1 MPANPRFTLV
11 RSKLVGPA
19 AHHEQLLQLLN
30 APIDYWKAQTP
41 IPGKPTGRIAVAAD
55 GASFTEFQVAD
66 GTTLGQMETLLV
78 LMAARM
84 PQLSVTFDVAGA
96 GDVTGLRLLLGKL
109 EAGRAGAGGATD
121 WQPLPH
127 HSTLIGSK

>member
-30 APIDYWKAQTP
+30 APVDYWKAQTP
-41 IPGKPTGRIAVAAD
+41 IPGKPTGRIGLAAD
-55 GASFTEFQVAD
+55 GASFAEFQVVD
-66 GTTLGQMETLLV
+66 GVTLGQLETLLV

-84 PQLSVTFDVAGA
+84 PQISVTFDVSGA
-96 GDVTGLRLLLGKL
+96 GEVKGLRLLLGKL
-109 EAGRAGAGGATD
+109 EAGRAGASETID

>member
-1 MPANPRFTLV
+1 MPASPRFTLV
-11 RSKLVGPA
+11 KSRLTGPQ

-30 APIDYWKAQTP
+30 APVDYWKAQTP
-41 IPGKPTGRIAVAAD
+41 LPMKPTGRIGVAPD
-55 GASFTEFQVAD
+55 GGSFAEFQVAD
-66 GTTLGQMETLLV
+66 GTTLGQLETLLV

-84 PQLSVTFDVAGA
+84 PQISITFDVSGA

-109 EAGRAGAGGATD
+109 EAGRSAPGGATD